1 MDQNGLNKSE
11 DTGIIANQPS
21 LSETS
26 KLPTI
31 KQASILFSI
40 TLILFIVL
48 SGFIPMIKVD
58 YYIKA
63 LAGEIVM
70 IMIPPLLFLA
80 ILKLDFKKTLRLNK
94 ISILNLLIIFGIMVF
109 SIPAVGTL
117 NLANMYVIK
126 FIFGKTD
133 LPAIQIPDAVTL
145 LKGLV
150 VIGMSAAL
158 CEEILFRGVIQKSFE
173 KMGAMKSIIL
183 TSVLFG
189 LMHHDFQK
197 FLGTTLLGIII
208 GIIVYR
214 TNSIFGGMFAHFTN
228 NSLAVFVSFIGSQL
242 TKLTHKTNLGQSSEI
257 LNSNDSLNMLSTL
270 PKEQLIIIIIFWS
283 VLFIG
288 CISALIALF
297 YAFIKNT
304 KKTVPTMAI
313 EPTQDKKRGLIWLA
327 PGVTIMGLIYIIQ
340 GISLKGI
347 HIDGLDNILRF
358 LGF

>member
-1 MDQNGLNKSE
+1 MDQNGLNMSE
-11 DTGIIANQPS
+11 DTGSIANEPS

-31 KQASILFSI
+31 KQASILFSV
-40 TLILFIVL
+40 TLILFVVL
-48 SGFIPMIKVD
+48 SGFMPMIKID

-63 LAGEIVM
+63 FAGEIVLV
-70 IMIPPLLFLA
+70 MIPPLLFLA

-117 NLANMYVIK
+117 NLASMSIIK
-126 FIFGKTD
+126 LIFSKTD

-197 FLGTTLLGIII
+197 FLGTTLLGIIM

-228 NSLAVFVSFIGSQL
+228 NSLAVFVAFIASKL
-242 TKLTHKTNLGQSSEI
+242 TKLTQNTNLGQSNEI
-257 LNSNDSLNMLSTL
+257 TNSNDSLNMLATL

-283 VLFIG
+283 VIFIG
-288 CISALIALF
+288 CVAALIALF

-304 KKTVPTMAI
+304 KKTAPAKTT
-313 EPTQDKKRGLIWLA
+313 EPTQEKKRGLLWLA
-327 PGVTIMGLIYIIQ
+327 PGVTVMVLIYIIQ
-340 GISLKGI
+340 GISLKGM
-347 HIDGLDNILRF
+347 HIEGIDNILRF